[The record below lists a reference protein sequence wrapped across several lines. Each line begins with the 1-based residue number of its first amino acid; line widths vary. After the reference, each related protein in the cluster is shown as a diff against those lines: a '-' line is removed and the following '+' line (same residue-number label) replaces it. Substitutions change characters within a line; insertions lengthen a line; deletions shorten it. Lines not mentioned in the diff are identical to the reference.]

1 MNDLFPQDPRF
12 PDKKAEND
20 NVVPFG
26 RRGPERPKGFSPPP
40 MLNIPTMTRIMALSL
55 IVVHLALEGLGF
67 FFGTQIPSICIV
79 FGGFI
84 PASWTGGNPFEWW
97 TPLTLISYN
106 FLHGGWFHLIMNVLM
121 IVTFGSGVERW
132 IGPKKFLQILIGS
145 SLIAAATHLAFAPTS
160 QEIVVGASGGISGLF
175 GAMLVHLQRS
185 NAFNRHKTSLVPT
198 ALVWIAITALFGYLG
213 APDGSSVAWVAHIG
227 GFLGGIGLTLMF
239 LKSPQV

>member
-1 MNDLFPQDPRF
+1 MNSLFPQDPRF

-20 NVVPFG
+20 NVVPFD
-26 RRGPERPKGFSPPP
+26 RKGPERPKGFSPPP
-40 MLNIPTMTRIMALSL
+40 MLNIPAMTKVIALSL
-55 IVVHLALEGLGF
+55 LGAHLGIKGLSF
-67 FFGTQIPSICIV
+67 VFGAQFQDMVIL
-79 FGGFI
+79 FGGFV
-84 PASWTGGNPFEWW
+84 PASWTGGTPFEWW
-97 TPLTLISYN
+97 TPLTLLSYN

-121 IVTFGSGVERW
+121 MITFGSAVERW
-132 IGPKKFLQILIGS
+132 IGPKRFLQILMGS
-145 SLIAAATHLAFAPTS
+145 SLIAAATHLAFAPLS

-185 NAFNRHKTSLVPT
+185 GALGAQRTSLVPT

-239 LKSPQV
+239 LKSPRA